1 MIFGIGIDI
10 LEIKRLKRIL
20 NSPKGKVFLKAVFTE
35 KEINYAYKKQRTESL
50 ATAFAAKE
58 AVFKSLNLS
67 ESKIKKFN
75 LRDIEILRKISGK
88 PYVSFSGYLAKTF
101 PKKKFRFFLSL
112 SFTGELAAAIVIAEK
127 TGNKKIKP

>member
-10 LEIKRLKRIL
+10 LETKRLKRIL
-20 NSPKGKVFLKAVFTE
+20 SSPKGKVFLEAVFTE
-35 KEINYAYKKQRTESL
+35 KEKNYAYKKQRTESL

-67 ESKIKKFN
+67 ESKIKKFD
-75 LRDIEILRKISGK
+75 LRDIEILRNISGK
-88 PYVSFSGYLAKTF
+88 PYVNFSGYLAKIF

-127 TGNKKIKP
+127 TGN